1 MIVSLARRGAIAA
14 PHRRLPLR
22 TGATSRNSR
31 LGCTDSL
38 PYGPTT
44 GRLGSVPPLQ
54 EMTMRTKSVKLE
66 GARPFV
72 ETERDPS
79 GIFLA
84 LICSALFG
92 GACWAALIGLAVQL
106 V

>member
-1 MIVSLARRGAIAA
+1 
-14 PHRRLPLR
+14 
-22 TGATSRNSR
+22 
-31 LGCTDSL
+31 
-38 PYGPTT
+38 
-44 GRLGSVPPLQ
+44 
-54 EMTMRTKSVKLE
+54 MRTKSLKLE

-92 GACWAALIGLAVQL
+92 GACWAAIIGLAAQL

>member
-1 MIVSLARRGAIAA
+1 
-14 PHRRLPLR
+14 
-22 TGATSRNSR
+22 
-31 LGCTDSL
+31 
-38 PYGPTT
+38 
-44 GRLGSVPPLQ
+44 
-54 EMTMRTKSVKLE
+54 MTMRTKSLNLE

-84 LICSALFG
+84 LICCALFG
-92 GACWAALIGLAVQL
+92 GACWAIMFGLAVQL